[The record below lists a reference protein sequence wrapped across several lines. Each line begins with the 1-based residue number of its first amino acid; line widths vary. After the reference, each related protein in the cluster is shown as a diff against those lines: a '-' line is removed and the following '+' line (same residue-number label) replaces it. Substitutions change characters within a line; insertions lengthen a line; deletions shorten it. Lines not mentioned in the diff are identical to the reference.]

1 MIDPFEQTPTE
12 KEEYVLDMIKRR
24 YSYPQIMKACHVSPN
39 TITRIKREHGII
51 ENGMTNNASKISKE
65 TQALKLFKEGWKA
78 LDIAIELDLEPD
90 SVSQIQKKFYQLIG
104 LDEFNQAYHQ
114 INGNLGPFLQIID
127 TMNRFGMNVEQILDA
142 VKYGNALP
150 HLQNHYLI
158 LSNRIRHLE
167 SCGYNLHSQLN
178 LMANQIEDYKFSI
191 ECYINESE
199 KKRIEISVLDY
210 QIKNMQSFIQ
220 NFDNQEGYQ
229 RIKKE
234 SMEQTKSIIK
244 NNPLLMAVT
253 VSSTVEA
260 IRRYPNN
267 QQFFYDLSA
276 HQGYSPLSQE
286 TWMRSHTTQLLQ
298 LSEQVQIEIAEQIT
312 KMVVSKIQ
320 ENDSN
325 AGGILVVSHGQT
337 PPAMTTKGN
346 QSLANKI

>member
-1 MIDPFEQTPTE
+1 MVNPFDQTPAE
-12 KEEYVLDMIKRR
+12 KEEYVLDMIERG
-24 YSYPQIMKACHVSPN
+24 YSYPQIMKECHVSPN
-39 TITRIKREHGII
+39 TISSVKKKFFGDD
-51 ENGMTNNASKISKE
+51 ASKSTSQISKE
-65 TQALKLFKEGWKA
+65 TQALKLFKEGWKP

-90 SVSQIQKKFYQLIG
+90 TVFQIQKKFYQLIG

-127 TMNRFGMNVEQILDA
+127 SMNRFGMNLGQILDA
-142 VKYGNALP
+142 AKYGNALP
-150 HLQNHYLI
+150 HLQNHYII

-167 SCGYNLHSQLN
+167 SYGYNLHSQLN
-178 LMANQIEDYKFSI
+178 LMANQIEDYKSSI
-191 ECYINESE
+191 ECYSNESE

-210 QIKNMQSFIQ
+210 QIKNMQNFIQ

-234 SMEQTKSIIK
+234 STEETKSIIK

-267 QQFFYDLSA
+267 QQLFYDLSTR
-276 HQGYSPLSQE
+276 QGYSALSQGI
-286 TWMRSHTTQLLQ
+286 WMRSHTTQLLQ
-298 LSEQVQIEIAEQIT
+298 LSEQVQTEIAEQIT

-325 AGGILVVSHGQT
+325 NGGILVVSHRQT
-337 PPAMTTKGN
+337 PPAMTYER
-346 QSLANKI
+346 QSISRQQNIK

>member
-1 MIDPFEQTPTE
+1 MVNPFEQTPAE
-12 KEEYVLDMIKRR
+12 KEQCVLDMLESG
-24 YSYPQIMKACHVSPN
+24 YGWNLIMKECHVSPN
-39 TITRIKREHGII
+39 TISSVKKKYSGDDT
-51 ENGMTNNASKISKE
+51 SKSARQISKE
-65 TQALKLFKEGWKA
+65 TQALKLFKEGWKP

-90 SVSQIQKKFYQLIG
+90 SVFQIQKKFYQLIG

-127 TMNRFGMNVEQILDA
+127 SMNRFGMNVEQILDA

-150 HLQNHYLI
+150 YLHNHYII
-158 LSNRIRHLE
+158 LVNRIRHLE
-167 SCGYNLHSQLN
+167 YYGYNLHSQLN
-178 LMANQIEDYKFSI
+178 SMANQIEDYKSSI
-191 ECYINESE
+191 EYYANESE
-199 KKRIEISVLDY
+199 KKRIELSVLNY
-210 QIKNMQSFIQ
+210 QIKNMQDFIQ

-234 SMEQTKSIIK
+234 STEQTKSIIK

-312 KMVVSKIQ
+312 KMVVSKI
-320 ENDSN
+320 EER
-325 AGGILVVSHGQT
+325 GVLPG
-337 PPAMTTKGN
+337 P
-346 QSLANKI
+346 